1 MNTQPLEPLSEREL
15 EVLRLLAEGL
25 SNREIAQRLTLSLE
39 TIKWYNRQ
47 IYSKLDVRGRTQAAA
62 RARELDL
69 LEGGGP
75 PAPSPHIPAQL
86 PSFLT
91 GQPYEPADQPLFV
104 GRDRELASLEG
115 FLAEALMGN
124 GRTLFVEGSAGRGK
138 STLLAELTNRALN
151 AHPNLLAA
159 TGSGSAFAGVG
170 DPYLPFRELV
180 ALLTADVERH
190 LEARSI
196 SQHQARRLWS
206 AIPET
211 VRTLLDAGPDLL
223 DVFVSGRALLARAR
237 QAAQGSAPWL
247 ARLEEQLAR
256 PRPTDLEQSALFSQL
271 SEFLRQMAKDHPL
284 LILLDDLHWA
294 DDASLGLLF
303 HLGRRLAG
311 SRILVVGAYRPE
323 GLAGGRDGQR
333 HPLREVL
340 GELQRTYGEITVDL
354 AAVDQDEVRAFV
366 DALLDAEPNQ
376 LDQAFREAFYRQT
389 AGHPLFSVEL
399 LREMQKRGNL
409 VQDEAGQWRQGIAV
423 DWQTVP
429 ARIEAVI
436 GQRLGHL
443 DDVSRG
449 ILEVA
454 SVEGE
459 TFTAEVVA
467 QVSQIDR
474 REFVARVSRDLVR
487 QHSLLAALGIE
498 RLNPAGRQITRYR
511 FQHHLFQ
518 AYIYQ
523 ELDEIQRSYLHEA
536 VGSELETLYQ
546 DQLDEIA
553 TQLARHFQEAGNQPK
568 AIEYLCRASERATR
582 LAAFDEAIDGF
593 SRALALVHTLADPVQ
608 SAQQG
613 FRLYMGLADAQ
624 RKAGYFEPA
633 LESFQQAA
641 ALARES
647 GSAEDLARAAL
658 GYEEA
663 RWQFNLPAG
672 PAAELLE
679 EALDKLDPAESI
691 LRVRVWVNL
700 ARTRMPTSSPERVE
714 SLLQQALKMA
724 RRANDPAALYEALY
738 LNVRGNRRPEMS
750 QERLGM
756 LAEMLQLAETI
767 GSYELAYHPYSWRAL
782 EYLERGD
789 IDTFAA
795 DEQRY
800 MTHLSSGI
808 SQPFYDY
815 SAIILRIA
823 PALLAGLFEEAER
836 LAEQALEIG
845 RQMRVE
851 NHDGVYGMQM
861 FTIRREQGRLPELA
875 PVLRLLVNQNPAAAI
890 WRPGLALMFAELDMR
905 PEAAAEFEVLAL
917 NSFGNLPRDALWV
930 TNLVYLSEVCV
941 YLGDQER
948 AAILYELLSPYDG
961 RNIVV
966 GFFSGCLGAA
976 ARYSAL
982 LAMTL
987 ADWEAAEGHFEDA
1000 LAMNEKMGAR
1010 PWLAHTQYEYGT
1022 MLLSRGRSEDRDR
1035 AQALLTSA
1043 LETAVDLGMSA
1054 LVDDI
1059 EAQNKYQST

>member
-1 MNTQPLEPLSEREL
+1 
-15 EVLRLLAEGL
+15 
-25 SNREIAQRLTLSLE
+25 
-39 TIKWYNRQ
+39 
-47 IYSKLDVRGRTQAAA
+47 
-62 RARELDL
+62 
-69 LEGGGP
+69 
-75 PAPSPHIPAQL
+75 
-86 PSFLT
+86 
-91 GQPYEPADQPLFV
+91 
-104 GRDRELASLEG
+104 
-115 FLAEALMGN
+115 
-124 GRTLFVEGSAGRGK
+124 
-138 STLLAELTNRALN
+138 
-151 AHPNLLAA
+151 
-159 TGSGSAFAGVG
+159 
-170 DPYLPFRELV
+170 
-180 ALLTADVERH
+180 
-190 LEARSI
+190 
-196 SQHQARRLWS
+196 
-206 AIPET
+206 
-211 VRTLLDAGPDLL
+211 
-223 DVFVSGRALLARAR
+223 
-237 QAAQGSAPWL
+237 
-247 ARLEEQLAR
+247 
-256 PRPTDLEQSALFSQL
+256 
-271 SEFLRQMAKDHPL
+271 
-284 LILLDDLHWA
+284 
-294 DDASLGLLF
+294 
-303 HLGRRLAG
+303 
-311 SRILVVGAYRPE
+311 
-323 GLAGGRDGQR
+323 
-333 HPLREVL
+333 
-340 GELQRTYGEITVDL
+340 
-354 AAVDQDEVRAFV
+354 
-366 DALLDAEPNQ
+366 
-376 LDQAFREAFYRQT
+376 
-389 AGHPLFSVEL
+389 
-399 LREMQKRGNL
+399 
-409 VQDEAGQWRQGIAV
+409 
-423 DWQTVP
+423 
-429 ARIEAVI
+429 
-436 GQRLGHL
+436 
-443 DDVSRG
+443 
-449 ILEVA
+449 
-454 SVEGE
+454 
-459 TFTAEVVA
+459 
-467 QVSQIDR
+467 
-474 REFVARVSRDLVR
+474 
-487 QHSLLAALGIE
+487 
-498 RLNPAGRQITRYR
+498 
-511 FQHHLFQ
+511 
-518 AYIYQ
+518 
-523 ELDEIQRSYLHEA
+523 
-536 VGSELETLYQ
+536 
-546 DQLDEIA
+546 
-553 TQLARHFQEAGNQPK
+553 
-568 AIEYLCRASERATR
+568 
-582 LAAFDEAIDGF
+582 
-593 SRALALVHTLADPVQ
+593 
-608 SAQQG
+608 
-613 FRLYMGLADAQ
+613 
-624 RKAGYFEPA
+624 
-633 LESFQQAA
+633 
-641 ALARES
+641 
-647 GSAEDLARAAL
+647 
-658 GYEEA
+658 
-663 RWQFNLPAG
+663 
-672 PAAELLE
+672 
-679 EALDKLDPAESI
+679 
-691 LRVRVWVNL
+691 
-700 ARTRMPTSSPERVE
+700 
-714 SLLQQALKMA
+714 
-724 RRANDPAALYEALY
+724 
-738 LNVRGNRRPEMS
+738 MS